1 MADVNVEAIEPHGFC
16 AGVKSAIE
24 KVRSVPGAY
33 CLHAPVHSEIVVGE
47 LRALGHR
54 FVDRIEDVPEGATVV
69 FSAHGVPPRV
79 REIAAVRRLVVVDA
93 TCPFVEKVHRA
104 ARRFSESGLPVVII
118 GDPDHVEVKGI
129 AGEVSSRA
137 PKPGDRIGVV
147 SQTTMDPCEVEARIA
162 ELRRTY
168 SVKVMDGVCL
178 ATKERQDA
186 VRRFCA
192 RRRPDGTHVG
202 VLVLGSG
209 ASANSRRL
217 AEVAA
222 ECGARAL
229 QAGSLEELAGID
241 FAGLDELGVTSGA
254 STPESFFN
262 EAMETLLQ
270 KKRNQL

>member
-1 MADVNVEAIEPHGFC
+1 MKIEAIEPHGFC
-16 AGVKSAIE
+16 AGVRAAIA
-24 KVRSVPGAY
+24 KVRSVPGAC

-54 FVDRIEDVPEGATVV
+54 FVDRIEDVPEGGTVV
-69 FSAHGVPPRV
+69 FSAHGVPPGV
-79 REIAAVRRLVVVDA
+79 REAAAKRRLRVVDA
-93 TCPFVEKVHRA
+93 TCPFVERVHRA
-104 ARRFSESGLPVVII
+104 AKSFSDRGLPVVIV
-118 GDPDHVEVKGI
+118 GDPDHVEVRGI
-129 AGEVSSRA
+129 AGEVASRA
-137 PKPGDRIGVV
+137 PRPGDRIGVI
-147 SQTTMDPCEVEARIA
+147 SQTSMDPKEVEARVA

-168 SVKVMDGVCL
+168 IVETMDGVCL

-192 RRRPDGTHVG
+192 RCRPDGARIG

-209 ASANSRRL
+209 TSANSRRL

-229 QAGSLEELAGID
+229 QAGSMEELSGVD

-254 STPESFFN
+254 STPESLFS
-262 EAMETLLQ
+262 EAMDFVRKSL
-270 KKRNQL
+270 